1 MCDVCLSLDSE
12 TIKAVQVT
20 QLDRDTVLIA
30 LESMYDLYVSLTHES
45 ASKACTDT
53 YIF

>member
-1 MCDVCLSLDSE
+1 MSLLCCVAVVVNKLLNVLSLCLSLDSE

-30 LESMYDLYVSLTHES
+30 LESMYD
-45 ASKACTDT
+45 
-53 YIF
+53 